1 MTSLAKWTIVAVCLT
16 VLAVL
21 VPWSHYGGIDVELPR
36 LPLWWAY
43 VGAALV
49 MHATAMVPVRAALP
63 VAAAFA
69 VVAVVAAVVVATGY
83 DAAGEILGHVV
94 PAVRPRPGLGAVF
107 AVASVAAQAVG
118 LRARARAARSVP
130 A

>member
-1 MTSLAKWTIVAVCLT
+1 MTSSAKWTIVAVCLT

-43 VGAALV
+43 VGAASA
-49 MHATAMVPVRAALP
+49 MHATAMAPPRAALP

-69 VVAVVAAVVVATGY
+69 VVALVAAVVVATGY
-83 DAAGEILGHVV
+83 DASSHIFDHVI

-107 AVASVAAQAVG
+107 AVASVAAQAAG